1 MIEFTPHAR
10 ERMEKRSVTEDEV
23 RDALE
28 NPDELLYDTKTGNFI
43 AVKEQESRYLIIV
56 YVPMEVYR
64 IVSVVVTTKLNII
77 ENRIRK
83 GRWVRV

>member
-64 IVSVVVTTKLNII
+64 IVSVVVTTKLNI
-77 ENRIRK
+77 NRK
-83 GRWVRV
+83 SN

>member
-83 GRWVRV
+83 GRWVR

>member
-10 ERMEKRSVTEDEV
+10 ERMEKRSVTENEV
-23 RDALE
+23 KDTLE

-43 AVKEQESRYLIIV
+43 AIKEQENRYLIVV
-56 YVPMEVYR
+56 YVPLDVYR
-64 IVSVVVTTKLNII
+64 IVSVVITTKLNII